1 MLSPKSGTSGVH
13 DGANVG
19 LLEAVGNPVGAGV
32 GSLVVGSEVVGV
44 WLVGDDVT
52 GAEDIGAK
60 VGDEETGA
68 LVAQSPSH
76 LSMLQKL
83 DGQSIDMSCHVPVPI
98 PSAMLST

>member
-19 LLEAVGNPVGAGV
+19 PLEAVGNPVGAGV
-32 GSLVVGSEVVGV
+32 GSLVVGSEVVGG
-44 WLVGDDVT
+44 WLVGDDVI
-52 GAEDIGAK
+52 GAEETGDM

-76 LSMLQKL
+76 VLMLQKL
-83 DGQSIDMSCHVPVPI
+83 DGQSVVMSCHASVPI
-98 PSAMLST
+98 PSAMLSA